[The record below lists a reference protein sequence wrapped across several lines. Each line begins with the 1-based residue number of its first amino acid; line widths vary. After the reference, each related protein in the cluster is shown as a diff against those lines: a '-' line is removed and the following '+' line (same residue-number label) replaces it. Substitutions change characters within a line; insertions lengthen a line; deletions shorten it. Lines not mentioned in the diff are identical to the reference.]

1 MNMLTTKL
9 KVFWEDTK
17 AFFLYSKS
25 VFLARMTV
33 VSGFLISASGLI
45 DWSPLLSLVGVDTGF
60 SRHQLFWTGAVVAIK
75 GVFDEL
81 ARRINPNNQFKN

>member
-1 MNMLTTKL
+1 MSTLTVKL
-9 KVFWEDTK
+9 GVFWEDTK
-17 AFFLYSKS
+17 AFFLFSKS

-33 VSGFLISASGLI
+33 VSGFLISASSLL
-45 DWSPLLSLVGVDTGF
+45 DWSPLLSVVGVDTGF
-60 SRHQLFWTGAVVAIK
+60 TKHQLFWTGAVVAIK

>member
-1 MNMLTTKL
+1 MNTLTVKL
-9 KVFWEDTK
+9 EAFWEETK

-33 VSGFLISASGLI
+33 VSGFLISASSLL

-60 SRHQLFWTGAVVAIK
+60 SKHQLFWTGAIVAIK
-75 GVFDEL
+75 GLFDEL
-81 ARRINPNNQFKN
+81 ARRINPNNRMPA